1 MKISPAMKFTLPL
14 LLTILSA
21 ALAAAANAES
31 LELGTQGQVKVL
43 TDSLGE
49 LQITTQVNETSKGIW
64 NPVNSRTKISPTSGN
79 EVESVR
85 EYAFP
90 DGSTVMLTMNVK
102 LDQKKVTVKSTW
114 PTESSA
120 KGFVRTDLKVP
131 FEVASDLTIESGGK
145 TFFTGFDGPLPN
157 YRNVSEL
164 VFKKTSTGAF
174 LFKVTGE
181 IVGGGVVLSKEKP
194 AEGITVRISTSVDSM
209 DSTMSD
215 VKEAGWTINFKE

>member
-1 MKISPAMKFTLPL
+1 MKKLTLPL

-21 ALAAAANAES
+21 TLVAAATAES
-31 LELGTQGQVKVL
+31 LELGIQGQVKVL

-49 LQITTQVNETSKGIW
+49 LQITTQVVGTSTGAWVGVSAK
-64 NPVNSRTKISPTSGN
+64 TKATPSSGT

-85 EYAFP
+85 EHVFS
-90 DGSTVMLTMNVK
+90 DGSSIMLTMK
-102 LDQKKVTVKSTW
+102 TKIDQQKVTVKSTW
-114 PTESSA
+114 LPGSSA

-145 TFFTGFDGPLPN
+145 LFFTGFDGPFPN
-157 YRNVSEL
+157 YKNVSEL

-174 LFKVTGE
+174 LFKVIGE
-181 IVGGGVVLSKEKP
+181 IVGGGIVLSSEKP
-194 AEGITVRISTSVDSM
+194 DDGITVRISTGLDSM

-215 VKEAGWTINFKE
+215 VTEAGWAISFQE